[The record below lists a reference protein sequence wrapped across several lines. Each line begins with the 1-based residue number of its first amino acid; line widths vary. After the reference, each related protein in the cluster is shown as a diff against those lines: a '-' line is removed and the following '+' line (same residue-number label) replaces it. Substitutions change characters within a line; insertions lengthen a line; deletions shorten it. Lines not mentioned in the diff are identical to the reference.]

1 MRWLKKKV
9 EVGGEKRSGI
19 DDDGGGEKQSVGLK
33 LEAGRVQRRASQKE
47 APIKL
52 I

>member
-1 MRWLKKKV
+1 MVKKKV

-19 DDDGGGEKQSVGLK
+19 DDDGGGRNKVWVSSLRQESPT
-33 LEAGRVQRRASQKE
+33 SCFSDE

-52 I
+52 M